1 MRVFFDHQIFAFQ
14 NYGGISR
21 YFVEVINK
29 LHKYPDVTLK
39 FPTLFSNNEYLTDN
53 KVIKSTP
60 FLRNYNLKGKGT
72 LMMKL
77 DTALTRLAMRK
88 NDYDVFHP
96 TYYHPYHLGV
106 NKKPTVVTCYD
117 LIHEIYIQDDKRSLD
132 MKKRVLE
139 RADKIFAISK
149 HTKSDLIKFYNIPE
163 ERVEVVYLANS
174 LEPTSTPSF
183 IPAHKKNRYL
193 LYVGN
198 RNLYKNFTVFLK
210 AIAPILHKSKDLY
223 LFCAGGGKFNKEEH
237 ELFNALKIESQVEQ
251 YSGSN
256 DSLYTLYSNAIAFIY
271 PSLYEG
277 FGIPLLEAMSCGCP
291 VLASNTS
298 SLPEVG
304 SDAALYFE
312 PKDEES
318 IRFAVERLI
327 SDTQLQND
335 LKRKGAER
343 VKEFTW
349 EKTALQSHA
358 LYKKLIG

>member
-1 MRVFFDHQIFAFQ
+1 MRIFFDHQIFAFQ

-21 YFVEVINK
+21 YFVEVINH
-29 LHKYPDVTLK
+29 LHKYPDVKLK
-39 FPTLFSNNEYLTDN
+39 FPILFSNNEYLTN
-53 KVIKSTP
+53 NQVIKSTS
-60 FLRNYNLKGKGT
+60 FFRNYNIKGKGT

-77 DTALTRLAMRK
+77 DTSLTRLAMRTS
-88 NDYDVFHP
+88 DYDIFHP
-96 TYYHPYHLGV
+96 TYYHPYHLGL

-117 LIHEIYIQDDKRSLD
+117 LIHEIYIQDDKKSLD

-139 RADKIFAISK
+139 RADKIIAISK

-163 ERVEVVYLANS
+163 DRVEVIYLANS
-174 LEPTSTPSF
+174 LEPTSNPSF
-183 IPAHKKNRYL
+183 IPVDKKKKYL

-210 AIAPILHKSKDLY
+210 AIAPLLRKSKDLS
-223 LFCAGGGKFNKEEH
+223 LFCAGGGKFTKDEN
-237 ELFNALKIESQVEQ
+237 ELFNTLRIETQVEH
-251 YSGSN
+251 YPGSN

-304 SDAALYFE
+304 GGAALYFE
-312 PKDEES
+312 PTDEES

-327 SDTQLQND
+327 GDTQLQDD
-335 LKRKGAER
+335 LKRKGTER
-343 VKEFTW
+343 TKEFTW
-349 EKTALQSHA
+349 EKTARQSYT
-358 LYKKLIG
+358 LYKNLIG

>member
-1 MRVFFDHQIFAFQ
+1 MRIFFDHQIFAFQ

-29 LHKYPDVTLK
+29 LHKYPDVSLK

-53 KVIKSTP
+53 KVIKSKP
-60 FLRNYNLKGKGT
+60 FFRNYNMKGKGT

-77 DTALTRLAMRK
+77 DTSLTQLAMRK
-88 NDYDVFHP
+88 NDYDIFHP

-174 LEPTSTPSF
+174 LEPTSSPSF
-183 IPAHKKNRYL
+183 IPADKKNRYL

-237 ELFNALKIESQVEQ
+237 ELFNALRIENQIEQ
-251 YSGSN
+251 YPGSN

-304 SDAALYFE
+304 GDAALYFE

-318 IRFAVERLI
+318 IRFTIERLI
-327 SDTQLQND
+327 NDTQLQND
-335 LKRKGAER
+335 LKQKGSER
-343 VKEFTW
+343 AKEFTW